1 MTSHSHEDEIFQE
14 KRKPKNPIK
23 FKIELNQEQKEAK
36 SKILENTV
44 TLLAGSAGSGKTLLA
59 CQIALEKL
67 FMKEVEKIIITRP
80 TVSKEEIGFLPGDL
94 REKMDPWV
102 QPIYQNMYALYDRVK
117 IEKHI
122 QEGDIEI
129 VPVSFMRGRAQPLD
143 SIIYTPEGPK
153 YMKDIKKGDNVI
165 GIKGEPIKVLE
176 VFPQGLKSIYK
187 IHFSDGSCTECCDE
201 HLWNIAKN
209 NSKNPIYKTLELK
222 QFKDNIKTKGGQRK
236 YKIPII
242 SSSVQFDK
250 KEVPIDPY
258 TLGCL
263 IGDGSITK
271 GVSPTFSTNDT
282 EILEYFNLPD
292 NYVINKIKG
301 DNYDYRLSS
310 QDRNNL
316 LTHYLENLD
325 LLGTKSNNKFIP
337 PIYKYNSINTRL
349 EILRGILDTDGDIGV
364 HPNNTCRINF
374 NSTSLQ
380 LIEDVTEIVNSLGGT
395 CTSPKICRKKGEVT
409 YWKNQT
415 IKNNYDCFRINIILP
430 STINPFKLKRKHNLY
445 QNTTNIYRTIDKI
458 EYIGEKEAQ
467 CILVDSKE
475 HLYLTNNF
483 IVTHNTFLD
492 SIVIVDEA
500 QIVTHEQME
509 MIVTRLG
516 LRSKMIIC
524 GDDNQVDLK
533 NKRDSGFRFLYTA
546 SKKIKNLAA
555 ISLKTNHRNPIV
567 EDLIAYYE
575 DAYESGISLTNSG
588 SKK

>member
-1 MTSHSHEDEIFQE
+1 MTPHSHEDEIFQE

-129 VPVSFMRGRAQPLD
+129 VPVSFMRGR
-143 SIIYTPEGPK
+143 
-153 YMKDIKKGDNVI
+153 
-165 GIKGEPIKVLE
+165 
-176 VFPQGLKSIYK
+176 
-187 IHFSDGSCTECCDE
+187 
-201 HLWNIAKN
+201 
-209 NSKNPIYKTLELK
+209 
-222 QFKDNIKTKGGQRK
+222 
-236 YKIPII
+236 
-242 SSSVQFDK
+242 
-250 KEVPIDPY
+250 
-258 TLGCL
+258 
-263 IGDGSITK
+263 
-271 GVSPTFSTNDT
+271 
-282 EILEYFNLPD
+282 
-292 NYVINKIKG
+292 
-301 DNYDYRLSS
+301 
-310 QDRNNL
+310 
-316 LTHYLENLD
+316 
-325 LLGTKSNNKFIP
+325 
-337 PIYKYNSINTRL
+337 
-349 EILRGILDTDGDIGV
+349 
-364 HPNNTCRINF
+364 
-374 NSTSLQ
+374 
-380 LIEDVTEIVNSLGGT
+380 
-395 CTSPKICRKKGEVT
+395 
-409 YWKNQT
+409 
-415 IKNNYDCFRINIILP
+415 
-430 STINPFKLKRKHNLY
+430 
-445 QNTTNIYRTIDKI
+445 
-458 EYIGEKEAQ
+458 
-467 CILVDSKE
+467 
-475 HLYLTNNF
+475 
-483 IVTHNTFLD
+483 TFLD

-500 QIVTHEQME
+500 QNVTHEQME

-546 SKKIKNLAA
+546 AKKIKNLAA

-575 DAYESGISLTNSG
+575 DAYQNGISLTNSG